1 MDNITKFPPLHVLPK
16 KNAPT
21 EPLESPEFSF
31 NQFALNGNSA
41 VMREKMLKDTF
52 VLDNIAILGQATAI
66 YAKPNT
72 GKTLI
77 VLWMLI
83 ESIKAGRIKGE
94 NIFYINADDTYK
106 GLVTKLEIAEQ
117 YGFKMIAP
125 SHSGFETNKFQ
136 SYIRQAIDDNTAHG
150 KIIIL
155 DTVKKFTDL
164 MDKKQATNFM
174 KIGREFISSGGTLI
188 MMAHTNKNRDADGK
202 VVFAGTSDV
211 VDDCDCAFI
220 LDEVTKTNF
229 NKQVL
234 FENFKSRGDVAR
246 ELAFTYSIIEKQ
258 SYKDLIDSVK
268 LVDVAIIEQVKQ
280 ERVVTVKREK
290 DKHAIE
296 AITDAINQGHYK
308 RADLVKFAMDK
319 NNYGVPRQKVWDAL
333 DRYTGEKLSNSSL
346 WRVQIG
352 DKNSKSYYLL
362 SDESIAND
370 YENAKNGY

>member
-1 MDNITKFPPLHVLPK
+1 MDNITKFPPLHVLPEK
-16 KNAPT
+16 KPPT
-21 EPLESPEFSF
+21 EPPENPEFSF

-83 ESIKAGRIKGE
+83 ESIKAKRIKGE
-94 NIFYINADDTYK
+94 NVFYINADDTYK

-150 KIIIL
+150 KVIIL

-220 LDEVTKTNF
+220 LDEVTKTDF

-258 SYKDLIDSVK
+258 SYKDLIDSVQ
-268 LVDVAIIEQVKQ
+268 LMDAAIIEQVKQ
-280 ERVVTVKREK
+280 ERVVTVKLEK
-290 DKHAIE
+290 DAAAIE
-296 AITDAINQGHYK
+296 AITDAINQGHHK
-308 RADLVKFAMDK
+308 KADLITFATGIEWKIPHRKVKQVLSD
-319 NNYGVPRQKVWDAL
+319 
-333 DRYTGEKLSNSSL
+333 YTGEKLNNSSL
-346 WRVQIG
+346 WRLQIG
-352 DKNSKSYYLL
+352 ERNLKSYYLL
-362 SDESIAND
+362 TENNTTSEE
-370 YENAKNGY
+370 YETAKNG

>member
-1 MDNITKFPPLHVLPK
+1 MDNITKFPPLHILPPK
-16 KNAPT
+16 KPPT
-21 EPLESPEFSF
+21 EPPESPEFLF

-83 ESIKAGRIKGE
+83 ESIKTGRIKGE
-94 NIFYINADDTYK
+94 NVFYINADDTYK

-150 KIIIL
+150 KVIIL

-188 MMAHTNKNRDADGK
+188 MMAHTNKNRDTDGK

-220 LDEVTKTNF
+220 LDEVTKTDF

-258 SYKDLIDSVK
+258 SYKDLIDSVQ
-268 LVDVAIIEQVKQ
+268 LMDVAIIEQVKQ
-280 ERVVTVKREK
+280 EKVVTVKREK

-319 NNYGVPRQKVWDAL
+319 NNYGVPRQKVWDVL